1 LNIIQR
7 RQRIS
12 FIVVQK
18 PEDQAAAPRRPR
30 GRPRSF
36 DTETTLAN
44 ATLTFWQRGYATT
57 SMDDLSAATGLNRPS
72 LYGAFGDKHAL
83 YLQALRLYTEQS
95 DAAIAAALAG
105 RSLRA
110 GLLHVYELALQLY
123 CPAEGPARGCL
134 LIGTAATEAPRDEA
148 IRQALGDSLR
158 GFTAAF
164 EARLQQAV
172 ADGELPAGTHV
183 AMRAQLASAVLH
195 SMALRAR
202 AGDARADL
210 ATLAAAGVDMVC
222 G

>member
-1 LNIIQR
+1 
-7 RQRIS
+7 
-12 FIVVQK
+12 VVQK
-18 PEDQAAAPRRPR
+18 SEEQAAPPIPRPR

-36 DTETTLAN
+36 DTEATLAS
-44 ATLTFWQRGYATT
+44 ATLTFWQRGYAST

-83 YLQALRLYTEQS
+83 YLQALKLYTEQS
-95 DAAIAAALAG
+95 NAAIAAALEG
-105 RSLRA
+105 RPVRE
-110 GLLHVYELALQLY
+110 GLARVYELALQLY
-123 CPAEGPARGCL
+123 CPADAAARGCL

-148 IRQALGDSLR
+148 IRQALGESLR

-164 EARLQQAV
+164 EARLRRAV
-172 ADGELPAGTHV
+172 DDGELPPATDV

-202 AGDARADL
+202 AGDARQDL
-210 ATLAAAGVDMVC
+210 AVFAAAGVEMVC